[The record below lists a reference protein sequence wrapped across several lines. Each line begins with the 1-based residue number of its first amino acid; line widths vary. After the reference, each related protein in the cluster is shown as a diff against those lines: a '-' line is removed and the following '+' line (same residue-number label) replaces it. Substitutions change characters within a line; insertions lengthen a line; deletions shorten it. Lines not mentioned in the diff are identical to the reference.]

1 LPEFGSTAAS
11 QLGSKYDGSRVG
23 IRAKIIP
30 IDDVTVANI
39 VEPITSHADQ
49 DPWPFNPDRVQRMTP
64 PRTVI
69 GHRQRST
76 PEASSTNSW
85 LAIGFV
91 VSEPNCHGPSTCD
104 LARFYMT
111 EIVPLD
117 GTRATNCHYRV
128 VKV

>member
-1 LPEFGSTAAS
+1 MAGVLFQPS
-11 QLGSKYDGSRVG
+11 
-23 IRAKIIP
+23 
-30 IDDVTVANI
+30 VAR
-39 VEPITSHADQ
+39 S
-49 DPWPFNPDRVQRMTP
+49 TP
-64 PRTVI
+64 PLVGAGYAALDCTQFRAVAVELGEVGAVI

-117 GTRATNCHYRV
+117 GTRATNCYYRV